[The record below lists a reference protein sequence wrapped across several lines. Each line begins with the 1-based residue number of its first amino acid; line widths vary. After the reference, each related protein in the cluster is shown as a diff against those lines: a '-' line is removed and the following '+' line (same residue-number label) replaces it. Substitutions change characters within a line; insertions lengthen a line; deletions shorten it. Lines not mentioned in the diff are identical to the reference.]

1 MVNQNIVVVN
11 KSGLHAR
18 PASNL
23 VKAASK
29 FKSKITIIKQEKN
42 IDVKSILGVLSA
54 GIVCG
59 TEITLVCEGEDETDA
74 LKNLTDLIKSGLGEE

>member
-1 MVNQNIVVVN
+1 MVKQNIIVVN

-29 FKSKITIIKQEKN
+29 YKSKITITKEEKKYEA
-42 IDVKSILGVLSA
+42 KSILGILSA

-59 TEITLVCEGEDETDA
+59 TEIILECNGEDEAEA
-74 LKNLTDLIKSGLGEE
+74 LNNLTDLIQSGLGE

>member
-1 MVNQNIVVVN
+1 MVRKNIVVIN

-29 FKSKITIIKQEKN
+29 FKSDITIIFKEKN
-42 IDVKSILGVLSA
+42 INVKSLLNVLSA
-54 GIVCG
+54 GIVSG
-59 TEITLVCEGEDETDA
+59 SEITLECDGEDEEQA
-74 LKNLTDLIKSGLGEE
+74 LKTLTELIESGLGE

>member
-1 MVNQNIVVVN
+1 MVKQNIVVVN

-18 PASNL
+18 PAGNL

-29 FKSKITIIKQEKN
+29 FKSKINIIFQEKN

-54 GIVCG
+54 GIVSG
-59 TEITLVCEGEDETDA
+59 TEITLVCDGEDEANA
-74 LKNLTDLIKSGLGEE
+74 LRNLADLIESGLGE

>member
-1 MVNQNIVVVN
+1 MVKQNIVVIN

-23 VKAASK
+23 VKAATK
-29 FKSKITIIKQEKN
+29 FKSKITIIYQGKN
-42 IDVKSILGVLSA
+42 IDVKSILGILSA

-59 TEITLVCEGEDETDA
+59 TEITLVCNGEDEADA
-74 LKNLTDLIKSGLGEE
+74 LKNLTDLVEAGLGE

>member
-1 MVNQNIVVVN
+1 MVEHNIVVVN

-29 FKSKITIIKQEKN
+29 FKAKISIIKAEKTY
-42 IDVKSILGVLSA
+42 DVKSILGILSA
-54 GIVCG
+54 GISCG
-59 TEITLVCEGEDETDA
+59 TEIDLVCDGEDEVQA
-74 LKNLTDLIKSGLGEE
+74 LQSLSELIESGLGE